1 MPRYLL
7 GVLLLLLVSV
17 SEAQA
22 QGDVMLY
29 IDSKPVYRSE
39 FEYYYRKAPKQT
51 PEAYLPA
58 FINYKL
64 KVRYALDSG
73 LDTVAAFRRQLSF
86 YEGRLVKSYVVDTAG
101 EERESRSIYER
112 NKRRLQTNDWVR
124 IAHISK
130 YLPQNAT
137 PAAEQ
142 AAQAVMDSIY
152 SALQDGADFSW
163 LARHYSDDADSRQV
177 GGLLP
182 WMPVNKNMQEWVD
195 KLAVLEKNKVSVPF
209 YSPLGL
215 HIVKWVER
223 KPFASYED
231 KKEEIQEYME
241 HEGVSSPSVR
251 KDVLALYRSGAL
263 AGKYP
268 DWTLRWQEVHD
279 GLLAS
284 YLTRKYQEGEYA
296 CFEADLERYF
306 KQHKSDYAWELPRY
320 KGAVIHCKD
329 KKMASAIKKYL
340 KKKPVEEWK
349 SALEK
354 LMMNASVPQASIEVG
369 VFIIGKNQYVDKL
382 VFKCGSFE
390 QVPGFSYTFVMGK
403 KLKKGPE
410 NYLDVKDAVIRDYQ
424 AVHEDSWMK
433 DLKRKYK
440 VEINQEVLK
449 TVNNNGS
456 N

>member
-1 MPRYLL
+1 
-7 GVLLLLLVSV
+7 
-17 SEAQA
+17 
-22 QGDVMLY
+22 
-29 IDSKPVYRSE
+29 
-39 FEYYYRKAPKQT
+39 
-51 PEAYLPA
+51 
-58 FINYKL
+58 
-64 KVRYALDSG
+64 
-73 LDTVAAFRRQLSF
+73 
-86 YEGRLVKSYVVDTAG
+86 
-101 EERESRSIYER
+101 
-112 NKRRLQTNDWVR
+112 
-124 IAHISK
+124 
-130 YLPQNAT
+130 
-137 PAAEQ
+137 
-142 AAQAVMDSIY
+142 MDSIY

-296 CFEADLERYF
+296 CSEADLERYF

-424 AVHEDSWMK
+424 AVHEDSWMN

>member
-64 KVRYALDSG
+64 KVRYAMDSG

-284 YLTRKYQEGEYA
+284 YLTRKYQENPA
-296 CFEADLERYF
+296 A
-306 KQHKSDYAWELPRY
+306 
-320 KGAVIHCKD
+320 
-329 KKMASAIKKYL
+329 
-340 KKKPVEEWK
+340 
-349 SALEK
+349 
-354 LMMNASVPQASIEVG
+354 
-369 VFIIGKNQYVDKL
+369 
-382 VFKCGSFE
+382 
-390 QVPGFSYTFVMGK
+390 
-403 KLKKGPE
+403 
-410 NYLDVKDAVIRDYQ
+410 
-424 AVHEDSWMK
+424 
-433 DLKRKYK
+433 
-440 VEINQEVLK
+440 
-449 TVNNNGS
+449 
-456 N
+456 

>member
-64 KVRYALDSG
+64 KVRYAMDSG

-182 WMPVNKNMQEWVD
+182 WMPVNKNMQ
-195 KLAVLEKNKVSVPF
+195 
-209 YSPLGL
+209 
-215 HIVKWVER
+215 
-223 KPFASYED
+223 
-231 KKEEIQEYME
+231 
-241 HEGVSSPSVR
+241 
-251 KDVLALYRSGAL
+251 
-263 AGKYP
+263 
-268 DWTLRWQEVHD
+268 
-279 GLLAS
+279 
-284 YLTRKYQEGEYA
+284 
-296 CFEADLERYF
+296 
-306 KQHKSDYAWELPRY
+306 
-320 KGAVIHCKD
+320 
-329 KKMASAIKKYL
+329 
-340 KKKPVEEWK
+340 
-349 SALEK
+349 
-354 LMMNASVPQASIEVG
+354 
-369 VFIIGKNQYVDKL
+369 
-382 VFKCGSFE
+382 
-390 QVPGFSYTFVMGK
+390 
-403 KLKKGPE
+403 
-410 NYLDVKDAVIRDYQ
+410 
-424 AVHEDSWMK
+424 
-433 DLKRKYK
+433 
-440 VEINQEVLK
+440 
-449 TVNNNGS
+449 
-456 N
+456 